1 MQGSE
6 RGHPEKRK
14 VGRYGGRAGGDIM
27 AYPFGRHGFFVVR
40 DVGNADPLVD
50 QRDGAVADAKEEE
63 LEERKDG
70 ER

>member
-1 MQGSE
+1 
-6 RGHPEKRK
+6 
-14 VGRYGGRAGGDIM
+14 VGD
-27 AYPFGRHGFFVVR
+27 
-40 DVGNADPLVD
+40 ADPLVD